1 MTTIEIKNKEIISL
15 KNTAEEQ
22 LRLMLVEKNNECYA
36 LLEHIELLI
45 RNIKEEQDGK
55 YRAYVKISDLQN
67 QIKHL
72 ERQKKD

>member
-15 KNTAEEQ
+15 NNTAEEQ
-22 LRLMLVEKNNECYA
+22 LRVMLVEKNNDCNA
-36 LLEHIELLI
+36 LLAQIELLK

-67 QIKHL
+67 QIKL
-72 ERQKKD
+72 LKTQKKD

>member
-1 MTTIEIKNKEIISL
+1 
-15 KNTAEEQ
+15 
-22 LRLMLVEKNNECYA
+22 MLVEKNNECNA
-36 LLEHIELLI
+36 LLEHIELLK